1 MSQRNVE
8 RVIGRLVTDEGFRR
22 RFFEDPARVLRDIT
36 CCGLELT
43 DIEVGC
49 LAKIDP
55 RVSVRFA
62 ESLDA
67 RIRKL
72 DVAATATG
80 EELS

>member
-22 RFFEDPARVLRDIT
+22 RFFENPTGVLRDIT

-55 RVSVRFA
+55 RLPSRFA
-62 ESLDA
+62 EALDA
-67 RIRKL
+67 RIQKL
-72 DVAATATG
+72 DLATASG